1 MEYTKWR
8 KLPVT
13 MGNSRTRSHYFSAA
27 LKDPVLDIP
36 VAVALAIHNIPE
48 GIAVLIPAYYAT
60 GNRSKMKVIL

>member
-1 MEYTKWR
+1 
-8 KLPVT
+8 V
-13 MGNSRTRSHYFSAA
+13 A

-48 GIAVLIPAYYAT
+48 GIAVLIPAYHAT

>member
-1 MEYTKWR
+1 
-8 KLPVT
+8 
-13 MGNSRTRSHYFSAA
+13 

-48 GIAVLIPAYYAT
+48 GIAVLIPVYYAT